1 MPTSPKAVKGFS
13 GGGRVHRPVGTDDY
27 EVRKVAQYADGRL
40 VHVDRDHP
48 LPGPVE
54 LGSEP
59 VPSWTE
65 LEDAEDVHVEE
76 TSAEFFERRWQE
88 ALTGFIGQCRPSET

>member
-1 MPTSPKAVKGFS
+1 MPTPPKAVEGFS
-13 GGGRVHRPVGTDDY
+13 GGGRVHRPVGTDGY
-27 EVRKVAQYADGRL
+27 EVRKVAQYVDGRL
-40 VHVDRDHP
+40 VRVDRDHP
-48 LPGPVE
+48 LQGPVE

-88 ALTGFIGQCRPSET
+88 ALTGFIGQCRPSGT